1 MDLVTHEF
9 WSPWLVF
16 TGGLLTGSS
25 LLWVTSRKS
34 SIVNAQKTEAVVKLK
49 LVREEHLSTSALE
62 ALAYAIDA
70 SYPYNFGHIDCVQRT
85 SSAMAKLLKLPDDE
99 VSGLH
104 LAALLHNVGRL
115 GVPEYI
121 LRKPSSLTNEEQEK
135 LQTHPVLGARI
146 LSSIPFPVPV
156 VPFVRHHCEH
166 WDGNGYPDG
175 LKGTEIPLGARILSV
190 ANTYSALLR
199 PRPWRDAFP
208 PDQAIPMIEEFSG
221 TRFDPAVVAA
231 FRIVAAQLREE
242 FEAHLG
248 SNHAT
253 QPSVLKT
260 GQVGLDPSLESAAQD
275 ITSAKRETQAFE
287 KLTQIVAESLHLEEF
302 ISKLISST
310 LEIVPCSACVIY
322 LPEDDG
328 KILRAHGAKGVNE
341 RHFLGSTTEIGT
353 YLTGRVFSRGESVM
367 ASFLPQD
374 IDLRPVGDPWVEFRS
389 SFIIPLVHKG
399 ESLGTINLYS
409 EAESAFNADSVR
421 VMRLVAAQAGRAVHN
436 AASFARVQETAYTD
450 SLTGLKNARFL
461 REFMEKE
468 INRAKREDL
477 PLAVL
482 NIDLDNFK
490 PINDK
495 FGHARGDQTL
505 KEVAEILNAHIRNY
519 DLAARYA
526 GDEFVI
532 VLARSARIQAEFVA
546 GKLKAGVDNHSLGLC
561 AKEPGFPQLGV
572 SIGVAIY
579 PDDGEDVQGLLCRSD
594 TAMYTD
600 KVDRKTSRKT
610 ITEER
615 YAA

>member
-1 MDLVTHEF
+1 MDIVTNEI

-16 TGGLLTGSS
+16 TGGVLTGSS
-25 LLWVTSRKS
+25 LLWLTTRKKS
-34 SIVNAQKTEAVVKLK
+34 LGNALKSESQVKLQMA
-49 LVREEHLSTSALE
+49 REEHFSTSALE

-70 SYPYNFGHIDCVQRT
+70 SDPYNFGHIDCVQRT
-85 SSAMAKLLKLPDDE
+85 TSVMAKFMDLQEDE
-99 VSGLH
+99 VAGLH
-104 LAALLHNVGRL
+104 YAALLHNVGRL

-121 LRKPSSLTNEEQEK
+121 LHKPSALTQEEQEK

-166 WDGNGYPDG
+166 WDGKGYPDG

-199 PRPWRDAFP
+199 PRPWREAFQ
-208 PDQAIPMIEEFSG
+208 PDEAIPKIEELSG

-231 FRIVAAQLREE
+231 FRLVAAQLREE
-242 FEAHLG
+242 YENQLG
-248 SNHAT
+248 TNHAT
-253 QPSVLKT
+253 QPEFHSGKS
-260 GQVGLDPSLESAAQD
+260 GLYPILEGAAQD
-275 ITSAKRETQAFE
+275 IASAKRETQAFE
-287 KLTQIVAESLHLEEF
+287 KLTQIVAESLHLKEF
-302 ISKLISST
+302 ISKLVIST
-310 LEIVPCSACVIY
+310 LEIVPCSACVVY
-322 LPEDDG
+322 LPEEDG
-328 KILRAHGAKGVNE
+328 KLLSAHEAKGINE

-374 IDLRPVGDPWVEFRS
+374 IDLRPVGDAWVEFRS
-389 SFIIPLVHKG
+389 SFIVPMIHNG
-399 ESLGTINLYS
+399 ECLGTINLYS
-409 EAESAFNADSVR
+409 EDEDAFNADSVR

-436 AASFARVQETAYTD
+436 AASFAKVQETAYTD
-450 SLTGLKNARFL
+450 ALTGLKNARFL

-490 PINDK
+490 PINDE

-505 KEVAEILNAHIRNY
+505 KEMADIFNAHIRNY

-532 VLARSARIQAEFVA
+532 VLARSARIQAEIVA
-546 GKLKAGVDNHSLGLC
+546 GKLKAGVEKHSLSVC
-561 AKEPGFPQLGV
+561 AKEPGFPKLGV
-572 SIGVAIY
+572 SIGIAIY
-579 PDDGEDVQGLLCRSD
+579 PDDGEDIQSLLCRSD
-594 TAMYTD
+594 TAMYED
-600 KVDRKTSRKT
+600 KLDRKSTGKIHSS
-610 ITEER
+610 ER
-615 YAA
+615 HAA